1 MHWFTHS
8 VKSSVDIDDSAGTL
22 WVMEVR
28 FADDRLQR
36 LESDPSFRAKEFG
49 DDVVRSFRKKLQFIR
64 AAVDERDLYQMKSLH
79 FEKLKGDRAH
89 QRSVRLNKQWRLIL
103 ELAEEAGGKVV
114 VVVSVEDYH

>member
-1 MHWFTHS
+1 
-8 VKSSVDIDDSAGTL
+8 
-22 WVMEVR
+22 MEVR

-36 LESDPSFRAKEFG
+36 LESDPSLRAKEFG

-114 VVVSVEDYH
+114 VVVSIEDYH